1 MLAFL
6 GKNCFCGKIPFM
18 QKFSFFSKKKA
29 DLGKE
34 SESLGSSEDK
44 KKDLRVYEY
53 KAPVKEL
60 VKGFYHTKAS
70 VSNAVLSIE
79 FLYKNIFANFD
90 NLGQMFETVIKM
102 TNEGRERA
110 RLIFGNIENI
120 NEEKLKKI
128 TAVIVS
134 VQGSLETINS
144 FLGAT
149 NMISLNAKLEA
160 ARAREYGK
168 GFSVVADEIKRL
180 SDQAKSVVNMISV
193 KEIEEVSRDLV
204 SENIRG
210 LQLDVDRFF
219 SSFLEELD
227 SLNGLFKDFI
237 GYKDGFSALIDS
249 IESIEAN
256 VYCLTR
262 SCDSLSCS
270 DTFMYSNDE
279 FLKELEFII
288 SEQMAW
294 VNVLKLIVEEQR
306 CVAVQTEPMKHGFG
320 LFYKGLSPKQSD
332 IKAIWD
338 DVYSCYLNMH
348 KLAVDI
354 LKIFTKDG
362 FDDAELRRAEDFLA
376 QVEGISEEIIKKLE
390 YVKNKVF
397 ELDNK
402 NISVFA

>member
-1 MLAFL
+1 
-6 GKNCFCGKIPFM
+6 M
-18 QKFSFFSKKKA
+18 QKFSFFNRKKTDLGKRA
-29 DLGKE
+29 DLNKE
-34 SESLGSSEDK
+34 SESLENSADR

-70 VSNAVLSIE
+70 VSNAVLGIG

-90 NLGQMFETVIKM
+90 NLERMFETVIKM
-102 TNEGRERA
+102 TNEGRYQA
-110 RLIFGNIENI
+110 SLIFSDIESI

-180 SDQAKSVVNMISV
+180 SNQAKSVMNMISV

-204 SENIRG
+204 SENVRD
-210 LQLDVDRFF
+210 LRSDVDKFF
-219 SSFLEELD
+219 SDFLEKLD
-227 SLNGLFKDFI
+227 SLNDLFKHFV
-237 GYKDGFSALIDS
+237 GCKDEFLTLIDNLGS
-249 IESIEAN
+249 VEAN

-288 SEQMAW
+288 SEQVSW
-294 VNVLKLIVEEQR
+294 INVLRLVVENQR
-306 CVAVQTEPMKHGFG
+306 CMAIQTEPVKHGFG
-320 LFYKGLSPKQSD
+320 LFYKGLSPKQAD
-332 IKAIWD
+332 IKAIWED
-338 DVYSCYLNMH
+338 IYSYYLDMH
-348 KLAVDI
+348 KFAVNI
-354 LKIFTKDG
+354 LKIFTEDG
-362 FDDAELRRAEDFLA
+362 FDDSDLRRAGDFLA
-376 QVEGISEEIIKKLE
+376 QAEGISEEIIRKLE
-390 YVKNKVF
+390 YVKNRVF

-402 NISVFA
+402 NINVFA